1 MTLIEYKNSIVVI
14 NAGAQFSASKMPGVD
29 FIIPNVKYLEDNSS
43 KIKGIIFTSSSLEYS
58 GAFPFINSKLEY
70 PRVYGRHFTNTL
82 LAKRCESKNID
93 FKNEFIPIEEDIT
106 LTLGDIKVKFL
117 NTNVSSAD
125 SMSLEIITDSGSV
138 VYLSDTRINDGR
150 GKLHGL
156 QGVKPLYLL
165 ADSLNCEGGST
176 KETKDDV
183 NALMRKDI
191 ENSKNKTFIATFAN
205 NIEHILAI
213 LNIARDLKKKIVL
226 ESKTIR
232 LNIESAQEIGLLG
245 DLSDIM
251 INVIDTAKYNP
262 KDLIYLVTDE
272 EGKETDTILKIAEHN
287 HNGIKIEEGD
297 TVILATHPIIHNQR
311 AAQNLKDELSRLG
324 AKIIHYKYNEMML
337 SLSGGS
343 EELREIHLALQ
354 SKFFTPIGGCHY
366 MLRVHADI
374 ERRIGTPE
382 NHIIIPDNGMII
394 EVRDQGQRIS
404 NTREKIETETVVVDG
419 SKIGKLHNV
428 VLKDREILGAQGV
441 FFIISLID
449 MRGHKLKKAP
459 DLATRGFVFL
469 KESQELL
476 VNTRNLVKTIIE
488 DYLSKNKHIEIDDIK
503 DLVQNQTSKYLMQK
517 TAKEPVIIP
526 IIIRV

>member
-1 MTLIEYKNSIVVI
+1 
-14 NAGAQFSASKMPGVD
+14 
-29 FIIPNVKYLEDNSS
+29 
-43 KIKGIIFTSSSLEYS
+43 
-58 GAFPFINSKLEY
+58 
-70 PRVYGRHFTNTL
+70 
-82 LAKRCESKNID
+82 
-93 FKNEFIPIEEDIT
+93 
-106 LTLGDIKVKFL
+106 
-117 NTNVSSAD
+117 
-125 SMSLEIITDSGSV
+125 
-138 VYLSDTRINDGR
+138 
-150 GKLHGL
+150 
-156 QGVKPLYLL
+156 
-165 ADSLNCEGGST
+165 
-176 KETKDDV
+176 
-183 NALMRKDI
+183 
-191 ENSKNKTFIATFAN
+191 
-205 NIEHILAI
+205 
-213 LNIARDLKKKIVL
+213 
-226 ESKTIR
+226 
-232 LNIESAQEIGLLG
+232 
-245 DLSDIM
+245 
-251 INVIDTAKYNP
+251 
-262 KDLIYLVTDE
+262 
-272 EGKETDTILKIAEHN
+272 
-287 HNGIKIEEGD
+287 
-297 TVILATHPIIHNQR
+297 
-311 AAQNLKDELSRLG
+311 
-324 AKIIHYKYNEMML
+324 ML